1 MKVYM
6 TSTWESLDTEA
17 EKIEIAT
24 NQQLPQICSLLKNA
38 ISTLAD
44 GFLKAEIKGED
55 SAHAQQ
61 GLYSQNLNSLK
72 CSVDLAIRGYYTQS
86 TGLLRGV
93 YENWIAFHYLSEF
106 PLKAKCWL
114 NKESRPPK
122 HSDMLNALGPD
133 FVENKDDVRGWY
145 GALCRFAHTD
155 ALVVLPHLGSHQGE
169 PCAFVGVMYKPD
181 FFETCAYSISL
192 FTSIM
197 LREVSK
203 MITPNSDW
211 QQRFMESIESLLQFI
226 EDVNVE
232 FKRDIGK

>member
-1 MKVYM
+1 M

-133 FVENKDDVRGWY
+133 FVENKMM
-145 GALCRFAHTD
+145 
-155 ALVVLPHLGSHQGE
+155 LVVGMGHSAASLTLTHLSFCH
-169 PCAFVGVMYKPD
+169 
-181 FFETCAYSISL
+181 
-192 FTSIM
+192 TSAVIKGN
-197 LREVSK
+197 LV
-203 MITPNSDW
+203 
-211 QQRFMESIESLLQFI
+211 LLS
-226 EDVNVE
+226 E
-232 FKRDIGK
+232 